1 MTRSSNLLT
10 ACAAVAAM
18 LALSAC
24 NQRDDQTMGQAV
36 DSAAAT
42 AKAEMKDAKETTRD
56 AAADLGTAAK
66 DATITTK
73 INAALVADDQ
83 LKALQIDV
91 DTKDGKVVLTGSA
104 PDDASRERASTLATA
119 VDGVIGVDNR
129 LAVQTKG

>member
-56 AAADLGTAAK
+56 VAADLGTAAK

>member
-42 AKAEMKDAKETTRD
+42 AKAEMKDAKEKTRD